1 MDLKSGYPFWLVRD
15 GLLQIYPK
23 LTGDTRCDVVVVGAG
38 ITGSLVAHHLVAAGL
53 NTIVI
58 DRRDAGWGSTA
69 ASTALLQYE
78 LDILLTDLSKI
89 HGPDRAAR
97 AYLACRDAIDKLERL
112 AHEVPGAFGFE
123 RKKSLYL
130 ASGGRDHEVLRTE
143 FALRRA
149 IGIEVDWLEAEDIAA
164 RFPFRRPAALLSHNA
179 AQVDPYGF
187 AHALLKNAV
196 RCGLRVFDRTA
207 AARIESSKRGVTVV
221 TPDKHRIRAR
231 AVVFATG
238 YETQGFL
245 KPKVARLVSTYALAS
260 EPARGL
266 EGWGEDECVIWEHAH
281 PYLYLRTTP
290 EGRVIV
296 GGEDE
301 NFRDPDHRDR
311 LLPRK
316 TKALNK
322 RFRALFPGIE
332 LDVAFAWAGTFGET
346 EDGLAYIGPHADWPN
361 AYFALGYG
369 GNGITFGLIA
379 AEIIRDAI
387 LGRPNEQADLFRFD
401 R

>member
-1 MDLKSGYPFWLVRD
+1 M
-15 GLLQIYPK
+15 
-23 LTGDTRCDVVVVGAG
+23 
-38 ITGSLVAHHLVAAGL
+38 
-53 NTIVI
+53 
-58 DRRDAGWGSTA
+58 
-69 ASTALLQYE
+69 
-78 LDILLTDLSKI
+78 
-89 HGPDRAAR
+89 
-97 AYLACRDAIDKLERL
+97 
-112 AHEVPGAFGFE
+112 
-123 RKKSLYL
+123 
-130 ASGGRDHEVLRTE
+130 
-143 FALRRA
+143 
-149 IGIEVDWLEAEDIAA
+149 
-164 RFPFRRPAALLSHNA
+164 
-179 AQVDPYGF
+179 
-187 AHALLKNAV
+187 
-196 RCGLRVFDRTA
+196 FDRTA

-221 TPDKHRIRAR
+221 TPDKHRIRAC

-266 EGWGEDECVIWEHAH
+266 EGWGEDECVISEHAH

-322 RFRALFPGIE
+322 RFRALFPGIQ

-361 AYFALGYG
+361 AYFALGSATVG
-369 GNGITFGLIA
+369 TALRSA
-379 AEIIRDAI
+379 
-387 LGRPNEQADLFRFD
+387 
-401 R
+401 